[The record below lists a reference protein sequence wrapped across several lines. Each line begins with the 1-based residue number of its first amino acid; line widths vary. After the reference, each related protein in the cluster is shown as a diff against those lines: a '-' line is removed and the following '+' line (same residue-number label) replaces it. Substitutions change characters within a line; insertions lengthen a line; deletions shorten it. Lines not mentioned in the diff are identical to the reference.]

1 VPLDLS
7 RVPILDQHCHSLLRD
22 ARITAAGYPRFFT
35 ESTEPEM
42 RATHGAQSIF
52 FRWAIK
58 DLAGYFG
65 CAPSVGAVVA
75 ARSAVAPEAL
85 ARRMLTD
92 ANITAL
98 VLDHG
103 YQSAETY
110 TVAELRAQ
118 VPCRITPILRLETLA
133 QDLVVRHETF
143 DQMMKAF
150 ETEVGGAR
158 AAGHVGL
165 KSIIAYR
172 TGLAVCEP
180 ARGEAAAAFGV
191 AKEQARRD
199 GRLRLASKPLNDHL
213 LLRALDLA
221 AHDGLPVQIHT
232 GFGDGDLDLLA
243 ANPLHLRPLITSE
256 RYARVPFVLLH
267 AGYPYVREL
276 SYLAAIHTNVYMDL
290 GLAVPYLAADV
301 PAMFRAA
308 LSLAPTSKLVFS
320 TDAYSIPEI
329 YWLAARWGR
338 RGLALVLDEMIA
350 MGALGADEAR
360 GIAGDILGANAA
372 RLYGVPL
379 EENPA

>member
-1 VPLDLS
+1 MALDLS
-7 RVPILDQHCHSLLRD
+7 GIPIVDQHCHSLLRD
-22 ARITAAGYPRFFT
+22 GRVTAAEYPRFFT
-35 ESTEPEM
+35 ESAEAEM
-42 RATHGAQSIF
+42 RAVHAAQTIF
-52 FRWAIK
+52 FRWAVK
-58 DLAGYFG
+58 ELAGYFG
-65 CAPSVGAVVA
+65 CAPAVEAVVA
-75 ARSAVAPEAL
+75 ARSAMPVDTL
-85 ARRMLTD
+85 TGRMLAD
-92 ANITAL
+92 ANIHTL

-110 TVAELRAQ
+110 TVAELGGRIA
-118 VPCRITPILRLETLA
+118 CRIAPILRLETLA
-133 QDLVVRHETF
+133 QNLIVRHETF
-143 DQMMKAF
+143 EQMLKAF

-158 AAGHVGL
+158 AAGYVGL

-172 TGLAVCEP
+172 TGLAVREP
-180 ARGEAAAAFGV
+180 ARGEAAAAFTE
-191 AKEQARRD
+191 AKERARRE

-221 AHDGLPVQIHT
+221 ASDGLPVQIHT
-232 GFGDGDLDLLA
+232 GFGDGDLDLLG

-276 SYLAAIHTNVYMDL
+276 SYLAAIHANVHMDL

-301 PAMFRAA
+301 PALFRAA

-329 YWLAARWGR
+329 FWLAARWGR

-350 MGALGADEAR
+350 MGALATDEALR
-360 GIAGDILGANAA
+360 VAGDILGANAA
-372 RLYGVPL
+372 RLYALPL
-379 EENPA
+379 K